1 MEDKAKRLHYID
13 VAKGM
18 LILMVV
24 WGHYELMC
32 RMCFGV
38 SDRTIG
44 LLDSVET
51 VWVSF
56 FMPAFFFITGFC
68 SNFNRPFKTIL
79 ITGIK
84 TLLIPAVII
93 NYTYNCIEY
102 MTWDESPVWII
113 KTITKSFIFKC
124 AGEWFIPSLFLA
136 RLIVWALIRLHS
148 KVLQAV
154 IAFILLAAGVFLYDY
169 LDSLPEIWYYK
180 HAMMVVLFMLA
191 GYYMKTVSLSKRSEK
206 LIILLYVFLLA
217 VVVLSGT
224 GVPYVTN
231 RVSVT
236 MWQIP
241 ELIVLAISG
250 IFAVL
255 YISKAIGSN
264 RVLEYLGRNSLVI
277 YLAHFIFYRFYLSFV
292 INLFDKSVFISALL
306 FVGVIVINI
315 ISCCILARL
324 LNARYLKWILG
335 KF

>member
-13 VAKGM
+13 VAKGI

-24 WGHYELMC
+24 YGHYELMC

-38 SDRTIG
+38 TDMTVS
-44 LLDSVET
+44 LLDSVEI

-68 SNFNRPFKTIL
+68 SNFNRSFKSIL
-79 ITGIK
+79 FTGVK

-93 NYTYNCIEY
+93 NYTYNGLEY
-102 MTWDESPVWII
+102 VIWGESSVWII

-136 RLIVWALIRLHS
+136 RLIVWALIRIHS
-148 KVLQAV
+148 KITQTVWGIVLL
-154 IAFILLAAGVFLYDY
+154 IAGVYLYDY
-169 LDSLPEIWYYK
+169 FDLLPEIWYFK
-180 HAMMVVLFMLA
+180 HAMIVVLFMLA
-191 GYYMKTVSLSKRSEK
+191 GYYMKTASFSKRYEK
-206 LIILLYVFLLA
+206 LTILLYIILLA
-217 VVVLSGT
+217 IIILSDT

-231 RVSVT
+231 RVCVT

-255 YISKAIGSN
+255 YISKVIGHN
-264 RVLEYLGRNSLVI
+264 RALEYLGRNSLVI
-277 YLAHFIFYRFYLSFV
+277 YLVHFIFYRLYLSVV
-292 INLFDKSVFISALL
+292 IDLFNKSVFISTLL
-306 FVGVIVINI
+306 FVGVIVINV
-315 ISCCILARL
+315 ISCCALAWV
-324 LNARYLKWILG
+324 LNTRYLKWILG